1 MITLTSSAVNQ
12 VQKVISEQAQAFA
25 GVRVAVV
32 GGGCSGFQYT
42 MSLERQGRDS
52 DDIVDIDG
60 FKVFVDAQSMLY
72 LDGTEIDYVETTQ
85 AAGFEFKNPNVS
97 GSCGCGESFHVCSL
111 KRLRHG
117 LDNARH
123 GDDRRIPQTR

>member
-52 DDIVDIDG
+52 DDIVDVDG

-97 GSCGCGESFHVCSL
+97 GSCGCGESFHV
-111 KRLRHG
+111 
-117 LDNARH
+117 
-123 GDDRRIPQTR
+123 